1 MKIILF
7 GLLLLVGLSNVA
19 EAAQLKEKYRDDNND
34 LICVYD
40 SHGHRVYVNAGF
52 SGHCSFS
59 VPDEEL

>member
-1 MKIILF
+1 MKSILI
-7 GLLLLVGLSNVA
+7 GVLLLVGLSNLA
-19 EAAQLKEKYRDDNND
+19 EAAQLKGQYRDENND

-59 VPDEEL
+59 VSDGEL

>member
-1 MKIILF
+1 MKSILIAI
-7 GLLLLVGLSNVA
+7 LLLVGLSNFS
-19 EAAQLKEKYRDDNND
+19 EAAQLKEKFRDDNND

-59 VPDEEL
+59 VSDDEL

>member
-1 MKIILF
+1 MKSILI

-34 LICVYD
+34 LICVYE
-40 SHGHRVYVNAGF
+40 SHGHSVYVNKGF

-59 VPDEEL
+59 VPDNEL